1 MSETQPA
8 RLDVFSDAICPWCYI
23 GKRQLDGAQAMLARE
38 GLRFAVTWRPFQL
51 NPDMPPEGVARDSYR
66 AAKFGSLARSREL
79 DAQVA
84 EAAGKA
90 GITIRHDLMARTPNT
105 LGAHRLIERAAR
117 DGRQDG
123 VVEALFAAYFAEGR
137 DVGDLAVL
145 AEIGAACGIPD
156 AAGYL
161 ASDEDRAEVLAGDR
175 AARAAGL
182 SGVPTFALERHVL
195 FSGAVP
201 AETMAEALREAHR
214 ILCGPA
220 RAA

>member
-1 MSETQPA
+1 MNETLPP
-8 RLDVFSDAICPWCYI
+8 RLDVFSDVICPWCYI
-23 GKRQLDGAQAMLARE
+23 GKRQLDGALAILARE
-38 GLRFAVTWRPFQL
+38 GLRFFVVWRPFQL
-51 NPDMPPEGVARDSYR
+51 NPEMPPEGVARDAYR
-66 AAKFGSLARSREL
+66 AAKFGSLARSRER
-79 DAQVA
+79 DAEVA
-84 EAAGKA
+84 EAAAKA
-90 GITIRHDLMARTPNT
+90 GVTIRHDLMARTPNT
-105 LGAHRLIERAAR
+105 LAAHRLIWRAAG
-117 DGRQDG
+117 DGRQEA

-137 DVGDLAVL
+137 DIGDPAVL
-145 AEIGAACGIPD
+145 AEIGAACGIAD
-156 AAGYL
+156 AATVL
-161 ASDEDRAEVLAGDR
+161 ASDTGRAEVLAEDR

>member
-8 RLDVFSDAICPWCYI
+8 RLDIFSDAICPWCFI
-23 GKRQLDGAQAMLARE
+23 GKRQLDGAQAILARE
-38 GLRFAVTWRPFQL
+38 GLRFAVIWRPFQL
-51 NPDMPPEGVARDSYR
+51 NPDMPPGGVARDAYR
-66 AAKFGSLARSREL
+66 AAKFGSMTRSREL

-84 EAAGKA
+84 EAAAKVGV
-90 GITIRHDLMARTPNT
+90 TIRHDLMAHTPNT
-105 LGAHRLIERAAR
+105 LAAHRLIWRAAQE
-117 DGRQDG
+117 GRQDAL
-123 VVEALFAAYFAEGR
+123 VEAMFAAYFAEGR
-137 DVGDLAVL
+137 DIGDLAVL
-145 AEIGAACGIPD
+145 AEIGAACGIAD
-156 AAGYL
+156 VAAFL
-161 ASDEDRAEVLAGDR
+161 ASDQGRAEVLAEDR

-201 AETMAEALREAHR
+201 AKTMAEALREAHR

>member
-51 NPDMPPEGVARDSYR
+51 NPDMPPEGVARDGYR

-90 GITIRHDLMARTPNT
+90 GITIRHDLY
-105 LGAHRLIERAAR
+105 GAHAQHARGTPADRRAAR

-137 DVGDLAVL
+137 DIGDLAVL
-145 AEIGAACGIPD
+145 AEIGAACGIAD
-156 AAGYL
+156 AAAIL